1 MKREKHLWYAIM
13 GVMLLFIISFSLLY
27 WQIGVAKQDFAYN
40 LQELQNVY
48 DGKVQKLTDTLNSD
62 MTALQN
68 LISNLD
74 KENKKKTDELSGLI
88 SRVETES
95 RKSIEET
102 RNEIASIETN
112 GADFSKTIEDSMGSV
127 VSVITNLAQ
136 GSGAIISRDGE
147 IVTNYHVIQYA
158 RTINVLTHD
167 KIIYKADVI
176 GYDIDKDIAVIKIGN
191 NETFNSFDFGDSDII
206 KIGQSV
212 VALGNP
218 YGLDFTATQ
227 GIVSARRI
235 GSNGVE
241 YIQIDVP
248 INPGNSGGPVI
259 DAAGDIIGIANFKIS
274 GAEGV
279 GFAIPSNTAKEVV
292 ENII

>member
-1 MKREKHLWYAIM
+1 MKRERLLGYAGI
-13 GVMLLFIISFSLLY
+13 GIVLLFIMGFSLLY
-27 WQIGVAKQDFAYN
+27 WWIDVARQDFAYK
-40 LQELQNVY
+40 LQELQTAY

-88 SRVETES
+88 SKVETES

-102 RNEIASIETN
+102 RNEIASIGTN
-112 GADFSKTIEDSMGSV
+112 GADFSKTIEDSMGGV
-127 VSVITNLAQ
+127 VSVITNRAQ

-158 RTINVLTHD
+158 RAINVLTHD

-191 NETFNSFDFGDSDII
+191 NETFNNFDFGDSDII

-227 GIVSARRI
+227 GIISARRT
-235 GSNGVE
+235 GSNGVG

-292 ENII
+292 ENIS